1 MSECC
6 VRPKVTLGT
15 RRASGEGLEVCLVTP
30 RSPVLPSHSHA
41 QNKHEYLCA
50 LEEGTSTTS
59 FRGGNNNNSG
69 NGSGSASDDDAGNE
83 GVKLIWWFTFVCTG
97 ADRVNATQTAV
108 ESSRAR
114 FSASTRR
121 CSALR
126 SRRIV
131 TSSRGQSSS
140 FGLRILK
147 RGRNRSH
154 RW

>member
-41 QNKHEYLCA
+41 QNKHEYLRA
-50 LEEGTSTTS
+50 LEEGTSTTGL
-59 FRGGNNNNSG
+59 RGGNNNSG
-69 NGSGSASDDDAGNE
+69 NGSGGASSDEDAGIG
-83 GVKLIWWFTFVCTG
+83 GVKLMWWFTSVRTG
-97 ADRVNATQTAV
+97 ADKVDATQTAV
-108 ESSRAR
+108 GSSRVR